1 MSSYSDDYTPA
12 EMVCVSVAREIED
25 GDILILGSFT
35 PLAFVSYILAKV
47 THAPNMM
54 YMAYSSVDA
63 LPFRLTFATYEAA
76 ATKGGVARWNM
87 TECIHSLYLGVGV
100 DVEPISSIQADGY
113 GNINISVVGDYQKPL
128 LRGPGGAGAPE
139 VVKMHRKML
148 GYFPNHNKRTLVPR
162 VDFITGTRW
171 KIGNQERIKAGL
183 RPGPMKLITNLA
195 VLVKEEA
202 DRPFRIASVH
212 PGVAVKDVVD
222 NTGFELDTSDP
233 VSETEK
239 PTKEQIRILREQV
252 DPYGMVAFDFMPGK
266 ERPAYLKGILEKELQ
281 ALGYSRR

>member
-1 MSSYSDDYTPA
+1 MSRYSDDYTPA
-12 EMVCVSVAREIED
+12 ELVCVSVAREIED

-63 LPFRLTFATYEAA
+63 RPFPLTFATYEAA

-87 TECIHSLYLGVGV
+87 TECIHSLYLGTGV

-113 GNINISVVGDYQKPL
+113 GNINISVIGDYHKPM

-148 GYFPNHNKRTLVPR
+148 GYFPSHNKRTLVQK

-171 KIGNQERIKAGL
+171 KISNQERIKAGL
-183 RPGPMKLITNLA
+183 RPGPVKLITNLA
-195 VLVKEEA
+195 ILTKEEEA
-202 DRPFRIASVH
+202 KPFRVASVH
-212 PGVAVKDVVD
+212 PGVSVKDVVD
-222 NTGFELDTSDP
+222 NTGFELDVPGDVP
-233 VSETEK
+233 QTEP
-239 PTKEQIRILREQV
+239 PTREQIRILREQV

-281 ALGYSRR
+281 ALGR

>member
-1 MSSYSDDYTPA
+1 MSKYSDDYTPA
-12 EMVCVSVAREIED
+12 EMVCVAVAREIED

-47 THAPNMM
+47 THAPNIM

-63 LPFRLTFATYEAA
+63 RPFQLTFATYEAA
-76 ATKGGVARWNM
+76 ATRGGMARWNM

-100 DVEPISSIQADGY
+100 DVEPISSIQTDGY
-113 GNINISVVGDYQKPL
+113 GNINLSVVVDYQKPM

-148 GYFPNHNKRTLVPR
+148 GYFPSHNKRTLVPK

-171 KIGNQERIKAGL
+171 KISNQERIKVGL

-195 VLVKEEA
+195 VLIKEEEGK
-202 DRPFRIASVH
+202 PFRIASVH
-212 PGVAVKDVVD
+212 PGVTVNDVVT
-222 NTGFELDTSDP
+222 NTGFELEVPKDVP
-233 VSETEK
+233 ETEK
-239 PTKEQIRILREQV
+239 PTREQIKILREQV

-266 ERPAYLKGILEKELQ
+266 ERPAYLKGILEKELK
-281 ALGYSRR
+281 ALGY

>member
-1 MSSYSDDYTPA
+1 MSNYSDDYTPA
-12 EMVCVSVAREIED
+12 EMVCVAVAREIED

-63 LPFRLTFATYEAA
+63 RPFRLTFATYEAA

-113 GNINISVVGDYQKPL
+113 GNINISVVGDYQKPM

-148 GYFPNHNKRTLVPR
+148 GYFPNHNKRTLVAK

-171 KIGNQERIKAGL
+171 KISNQERIKAGL
-183 RPGPMKLITNLA
+183 RPGPTKLITNLA
-195 VLVKEEA
+195 VLIKEEE
-202 DRPFRIASVH
+202 DRPFRLASVH

-222 NTGFELDTSDP
+222 NTGFELDTSNEVP
-233 VSETEK
+233 ETER

-266 ERPAYLKGILEKELQ
+266 ERPAYLKSILEKEAQ
-281 ALGYSRR
+281 ALGY

>member
-1 MSSYSDDYTPA
+1 MSSYAEDYTPA
-12 EMVCVSVAREIED
+12 EMVCVTVAREIED
-25 GDILILGSFT
+25 GDLLILGSFT

-47 THAPNMM
+47 THAPNIM

-63 LPFRLTFATYEAA
+63 MPFQLTFGTYEAA
-76 ATKGGVARWNM
+76 ATRGGVARWNM
-87 TECIHSLYLGVGV
+87 TECIHSLYLGAGV
-100 DVEPISSIQADGY
+100 DVEPISSIQMDGD
-113 GNINISVVGDYQKPL
+113 GNMNLSVVGDYQKPM

-139 VVKMHRKML
+139 VVKLHRKML
-148 GYFPNHNKRTLVPR
+148 GYFPSHNKRTLVPK

-195 VLVKEEA
+195 VLIKEEEGK
-202 DRPFRIASVH
+202 PFKIGSVH
-212 PGVAVKDVVD
+212 PGVSVNDVVN
-222 NTGFELDTSDP
+222 NTGFQLDVSKD

-266 ERPAYLKGILEKELQ
+266 ERPAYLKSILEKELK
-281 ALGYSRR
+281 ALGH

>member
-1 MSSYSDDYTPA
+1 MNKYSDDYSPA
-12 EMVCVSVAREIED
+12 EMVCVAVAREIED

-35 PLAFVSYILAKV
+35 PLAFVSYVLAKV
-47 THAPNMM
+47 THAPNIM

-63 LPFRLTFATYEAA
+63 GPFQLTFGTYEAA

-100 DVEPISSIQADGY
+100 DVEPISSIQIDGN
-113 GNINISVVGDYQKPL
+113 GNMNLSVVGDYQKPM

-139 VVKMHRKML
+139 VVKLHRKML
-148 GYFPNHNKRTLVPR
+148 GYFPSHNKRTLVPK

-171 KIGNQERIKAGL
+171 KISNQERLEAGL

-195 VLVKEEA
+195 VLTKEEEG
-202 DRPFRIASVH
+202 RPFRIASVH
-212 PGVAVKDVVD
+212 PGITVNDVVN
-222 NTGFELDTSDP
+222 NTGFELEVAKDVP
-233 VSETEK
+233 ETEK
-239 PTKEQIRILREQV
+239 PTKEQVRILREQV

-266 ERPAYLKGILEKELQ
+266 ERLAYLRSILEKEIK
-281 ALGYSRR
+281 ALGC

>member
-1 MSSYSDDYTPA
+1 MSKYSDDYTPA
-12 EMVCVSVAREIED
+12 EMVCVAVAREIED

-47 THAPNMM
+47 THAPNIM

-63 LPFRLTFATYEAA
+63 RPFQLTFATYEAA
-76 ATKGGVARWNM
+76 ATRGGMARWNM

-100 DVEPISSIQADGY
+100 DVEPISSIQTDGY
-113 GNINISVVGDYQKPL
+113 GNINLSVVGDYQKPM

-148 GYFPNHNKRTLVPR
+148 GYFPSHNKRTLVAK

-171 KIGNQERIKAGL
+171 KISNQERIKAGL

-195 VLVKEEA
+195 VLIKEEESK
-202 DRPFRIASVH
+202 PFRIASVH
-212 PGVAVKDVVD
+212 PGVTAADVVS
-222 NTGFELDTSDP
+222 NTGFELEVPKDVP
-233 VSETEK
+233 ETEK
-239 PTKEQIRILREQV
+239 PTKEQIKILRERV

-266 ERPAYLKGILEKELQ
+266 DRIAYLRSILDKELK
-281 ALGYSRR
+281 ALGN

>member
-1 MSSYSDDYTPA
+1 MSKYSEDYTPA
-12 EMVCVSVAREIED
+12 EMVCVAVAREIED

-47 THAPNMM
+47 THAPNIM

-63 LPFRLTFATYEAA
+63 LPFQLTFATYEAA

-113 GNINISVVGDYQKPL
+113 GNINISVVGDYQKPM

-148 GYFPNHNKRTLVPR
+148 AYFANHNKRTLVPK
-162 VDFITGTRW
+162 VDFVTGTRW
-171 KIGNQERIKAGL
+171 KISSQERLKAGL
-183 RPGPMKLITNLA
+183 RPGPIKLITNLA
-195 VLVKEEA
+195 VLVKEEEG
-202 DRPFRIASVH
+202 RPFRLASVH

-222 NTGFELDTSDP
+222 NTGFELDTSGDVP
-233 VSETEK
+233 ETER

-252 DPYGMVAFDFMPGK
+252 DPYGMVAFDFIPGK
-266 ERPAYLKGILEKELQ
+266 ERPAYLKSILEKELQ
-281 ALGYSRR
+281 ALGY